1 MGYPRLEI
9 DLIKLE
15 ENARMEVR
23 EMVEFGVTVMG
34 VNKVFNGLPQTA
46 EAIVR
51 GGIEAVAESRISNLR
66 KLQGVPGQK
75 CLLRSPC
82 LSEIEDTV
90 RYADISLNSEVA
102 VLQALSKEAVRQ
114 NKIHR
119 VLLMVDMGDI
129 REGIWFEDLQSLE
142 AAVKTIIDLPQLE
155 IYGLGTN
162 FSCFGSVLPSLKNG
176 RMFIYLARTLES
188 KISITFPYLSGGNCT
203 SYRLMRKGVWPEG
216 INHLRIGALHQF
228 GIEYADIEYLDAYHH
243 SDMEISRLC
252 SNLYIL
258 KAEIIEANTKPTVP
272 FGELGVDCFMKA
284 KIFQDQGPRKRALLA
299 LGHQDVAME
308 NCWPVDPQVR
318 ILGQSFDHTII
329 DIEDCDRHYRVGD
342 IVSFELD
349 YTGLNSACS
358 ADSIVKRFIED

>member
-9 DLIKLE
+9 DLKKLE
-15 ENARMEVR
+15 ENARVEVR
-23 EMVEFGVTVMG
+23 EMAEFGVTIMG

-51 GGIEAVAESRISNLR
+51 GGIEVVAESRVGNLK

-82 LSEIEDTV
+82 LSEIRDTV

-102 VLQALSKEAVRQ
+102 VLRALSTEATRQ
-114 NKIHR
+114 NKIHQ

-129 REGIWFEDLQSLE
+129 REGIWFKDLQSLE
-142 AAVKTIIDLPQLE
+142 TAVKTIIDLPQLE

-176 RMFIYLARTLES
+176 RMFVDLARTLES
-188 KISITFPYLSGGNCT
+188 KFAINFPYLSGGNCT
-203 SYRLMRKGVWPEG
+203 SYHLMRKSVWPEG

-228 GIEYADIEYLDAYHH
+228 GIEYADIEYLDNYHH
-243 SDMEISRLC
+243 SDMDISRLC
-252 SNLYIL
+252 SDLYIM
-258 KAEIIEANTKPTVP
+258 KAEIIETNTKPTVP

-284 KIFQDQGPRKRALLA
+284 KTFQDRGLRKRALLA
-299 LGHQDVAME
+299 VGHQDVSME
-308 NCWPVDPQVR
+308 NCWPVDPQAQ

-342 IVSFELD
+342 ILSFELD
-349 YTGLNSACS
+349 YTGLNSLCT
-358 ADSIVKRFIED
+358 ADGVMKNFIEE